1 MLIYLRKKDFPFDY
15 WDSFEKFK
23 EGLPSKNKFYNTLN
37 NCAISDKNYSMY
49 YKTYNTL
56 NNCAI
61 SDKNYEYVLSNVL
74 ESF

>member
-23 EGLPSKNKFYNTLN
+23 EGLPSKNKFYNTL
-37 NCAISDKNYSMY
+37 A
-49 YKTYNTL
+49 
-56 NNCAI
+56 NCAI

-74 ESF
+74 QSF